1 MWIVVYLYVFALAL
15 ALSLALTPLARS
27 IAGRANM
34 LDLPGGRK
42 PHQRPIPLF
51 GGAAIFAAT
60 AGALLLNAALVFLAA
75 HCAGFSSLVPASLAA
90 YLPGARAVFPRLSAI
105 LLGGFTI
112 FCIGLWD
119 DATDLKPRIKLLG
132 QIMVA
137 IGLVCLDVRATVFIP
152 NYFLSAAVTIVWI
165 VAIVNAFNL
174 LDNMDGLCAGVA
186 LVASSVFLGI
196 STFRG
201 QYFISVM
208 LLVFA
213 GSLLGFLRYNFNP
226 ATIFMGDAGS
236 MFIGYFVAVMTIMQT
251 YYGPD
256 DGGSL
261 AVFMPLVILAVP
273 LYDTL
278 SVIAIRVSHGESIF
292 KADRRHFSHRLVAL
306 GMSQRGAV
314 CFIYLVT
321 LATGLSALLLP
332 RVGWGGGMIVF
343 AQTMLIVSVIA
354 VLEYFGGGQ
363 INNKRNGE

>member
-1 MWIVVYLYVFALAL
+1 MWIVVYLYVFLL
-15 ALSLALTPLARS
+15 SMTLSLVLTPIARR
-27 IAGRANM
+27 IAGRAGM

-51 GGAAIFAAT
+51 GGAAIFGAV
-60 AGALLLNAALVFLAA
+60 GIALLLNSALVFLASRCGA
-75 HCAGFSSLVPASLAA
+75 CAPLIPPSLAV
-90 YLPGARAVFPRLSAI
+90 YLSGACSVFPKLAVI
-105 LLGGFTI
+105 LIGGFII

-119 DATDLKPRIKLLG
+119 DVTDLTPRVKLLG
-132 QIMVA
+132 QLLVA
-137 IGLVCLDVRATVFIP
+137 ISIVCLDIRATVFIP
-152 NYFLSAAVTIVWI
+152 NYYFSAAVSIAWI
-165 VAIVNAFNL
+165 VVVTNAFNL

-186 LVASSVFLGI
+186 LVASGVFLGI
-196 STFRG
+196 STSRE

-213 GSLLGFLRYNFNP
+213 GSLLGFLRYNFHP

-251 YYGPD
+251 YYSPAEGEP
-256 DGGSL
+256 L
-261 AVFMPLVILAVP
+261 AVLMPLVILAVP

-278 SVIAIRVSHGESIF
+278 SVIAIRISRGESIF
-292 KADRRHFSHRLVAL
+292 TSDRRHFSHRLVAL

-321 LATGLSALLLP
+321 LATGLSAMLLP

-343 AQTMLIVSVIA
+343 AQTILIILVIA
-354 VLEYFGGGQ
+354 ILEYFGGGTPF
-363 INNKRNGE
+363 NNTHNH

>member
-1 MWIVVYLYVFALAL
+1 MWIVVFLYVFVLAL
-15 ALSLALTPLARS
+15 VFSLALTPVARG
-27 IAGRANM
+27 IAGRTNM
-34 LDLPGGRK
+34 LDVPGGRK

-60 AGALLLNAALVFLAA
+60 AVPILLNAALVFLASR
-75 HCAGFSSLVPASLAA
+75 CMGISSLIPTSLAA
-90 YLPGARAVFPRLSAI
+90 YLPGARTVFPKLAAI
-105 LLGGFTI
+105 LLGGFAI

-119 DATDLKPRIKLLG
+119 DMTDLKPIIKLLG
-132 QIMVA
+132 QVMVA
-137 IGLVCLDVRATVFIP
+137 VGLVCLDVRATLFIP
-152 NYFLSAAVTIVWI
+152 NYFLSAVVTIVWI

-196 STFRG
+196 SIFRG
-201 QYFISVM
+201 QYFISIM
-208 LLVFA
+208 LLVFI
-213 GSLLGFLRYNFNP
+213 GSLLGFLRYNFKP

-256 DGGSL
+256 NGGAL

-278 SVIAIRVSHGESIF
+278 SVIAIRISHGESIF

-306 GMSQRGAV
+306 GMSERGSV

-343 AQTMLIVSVIA
+343 AQTILIVSVIA
-354 VLEYFGGGQ
+354 VLEYFGG
-363 INNKRNGE
+363 KKPLDT